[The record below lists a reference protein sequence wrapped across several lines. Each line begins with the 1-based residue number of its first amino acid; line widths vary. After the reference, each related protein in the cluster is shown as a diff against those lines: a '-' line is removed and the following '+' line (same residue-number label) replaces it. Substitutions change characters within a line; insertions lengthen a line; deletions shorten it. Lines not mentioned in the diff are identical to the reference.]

1 MYLETIDGPHDLLA
15 LTSEQRVALASEIR
29 RALIHKLSKRGGH
42 VGSNLGFVEAT
53 IALHYVFQGPDDKI
67 VFDVSH
73 QSYTHKML
81 TGRKDAFLDESKYND
96 VSGFSE
102 PNESDYDLFRTGHTS
117 TSVSLASGLAKARDM
132 RHGSGNVVAI
142 IGDGSL
148 SGGEALEGLD
158 FVGSELNSNMIIVV
172 NDNGMSIAENHGGL
186 YRSLAKLRE
195 SQGTSP
201 ENPFTALGLDYRYV
215 DKGNDIDALIEAFQ
229 SVKDVDHPV
238 VVHIRTRKGL
248 GYAPAERDKEEWH
261 WHSAFDES
269 TGKSLKPHQR
279 TYQTEA
285 GDQLLRMMQRDPEV
299 TGIIAGTPTVFDFTP
314 ERRAQ
319 AGAQLVD
326 VGIAEEQAIAMASG
340 MAKGGGKPVVGMY
353 SSFLQRTYD
362 QMMQDV
368 CVNGSPATFCIASGS
383 IWGANDVTHLGLFDI
398 AMSGNI
404 PGLVYL
410 APTTVEELDAM
421 MEWSVAQTD
430 GPVAI
435 RVPAGQMRHSGQRAV
450 RRDYS
455 QTNRFEVT
463 QHGSDVAVV
472 AAGDFYH
479 LGEQVVDELQR
490 TLGINATLI
499 NPLFISGVDD
509 TLLRGLQ
516 RDHRVVVTLED
527 GILSGGFGQKVAA
540 FYAPTPMRVLTY
552 GFAKEYIDR
561 FDPAEVMRRNGLD
574 PVSIT
579 RDVESVL
586 RDTHSGVQ
594 GATQG
599 GKQGGAQ
606 HDTLHG
612 TESSLAPT
620 VAAA

>member
-1 MYLETIDGPHDLLA
+1 
-15 LTSEQRVALASEIR
+15 
-29 RALIHKLSKRGGH
+29 
-42 VGSNLGFVEAT
+42 
-53 IALHYVFQGPDDKI
+53 
-67 VFDVSH
+67 
-73 QSYTHKML
+73 
-81 TGRKDAFLDESKYND
+81 
-96 VSGFSE
+96 
-102 PNESDYDLFRTGHTS
+102 
-117 TSVSLASGLAKARDM
+117 
-132 RHGSGNVVAI
+132 
-142 IGDGSL
+142 
-148 SGGEALEGLD
+148 
-158 FVGSELNSNMIIVV
+158 
-172 NDNGMSIAENHGGL
+172 
-186 YRSLAKLRE
+186 
-195 SQGTSP
+195 
-201 ENPFTALGLDYRYV
+201 
-215 DKGNDIDALIEAFQ
+215 
-229 SVKDVDHPV
+229 
-238 VVHIRTRKGL
+238 
-248 GYAPAERDKEEWH
+248 
-261 WHSAFDES
+261 
-269 TGKSLKPHQR
+269 
-279 TYQTEA
+279 
-285 GDQLLRMMQRDPEV
+285 MMQRDPEV

-314 ERRAQ
+314 DRRAQ

-398 AMSGNI
+398 AMIGNI

-455 QTNRFEVT
+455 QTNRFDVT

-472 AAGDFYH
+472 AAGDFYQPHHLCGNH

-561 FDPAEVMRRNGLD
+561 FDPTEVMRRNGLD

>member
-29 RALIHKLSKRGGH
+29 RALIHKLAKRGGH

-132 RHGSGNVVAI
+132 RHGGGNVIAV

-148 SGGEALEGLD
+148 SGGEAMEGLD
-158 FVGSELNSNMIIVV
+158 FVGGELNSNMIIVV

-195 SQGTSP
+195 THGASP
-201 ENPFTALGLDYRYV
+201 DNPFTALGLDYRYV
-215 DKGNDIDALIEAFQ
+215 DEGNDIDALIAAFE

-238 VVHIRTRKGL
+238 VVHIHTRKGL
-248 GYAPAERDKEEWH
+248 GYAPAERHKEEWH
-261 WHSAFDES
+261 WHAAFDES
-269 TGKSLKPHQR
+269 TGEPLAPRRR
-279 TYQTEA
+279 TYLTEA
-285 GDQLLRMMQRDPEV
+285 GDQLLRMMRRDPEV

-340 MAKGGGKPVVGMY
+340 MAKAGGKPVVGMY

-368 CVNGSPATFCIASGS
+368 CVNGSPATFCIGNGS
-383 IWGANDVTHLGLFDI
+383 IWGMNDVTHLGLFDI
-398 AMSGNI
+398 AMIGNI

-421 MEWSVAQTD
+421 MEWSVGQAS

-435 RVPAGQMRHSGQRAV
+435 RIPAGQVRHSGRRAV

-455 QTNRFEVT
+455 RTNCFEVT
-463 QHGSDVAVV
+463 HRGSDVAVI

-479 LGEQVVDELQR
+479 LGEQVAEELRR
-490 TLGINATLI
+490 TLGVDATLI
-499 NPLFISGVDD
+499 NPLFVSGVDEN
-509 TLLRGLQ
+509 LLEGLGQ
-516 RDHRVVVTLED
+516 GHRVVVTLED

-561 FDPAEVMRRNGLD
+561 FDPADVMRRNGLE
-574 PVSIT
+574 PASIA
-579 RDVESVL
+579 RDVDRVL
-586 RDTHSGVQ
+586 RGVPD
-594 GATQG
+594 GF
-599 GKQGGAQ
+599 
-606 HDTLHG
+606 G
-612 TESSLAPT
+612 TPPALTRT